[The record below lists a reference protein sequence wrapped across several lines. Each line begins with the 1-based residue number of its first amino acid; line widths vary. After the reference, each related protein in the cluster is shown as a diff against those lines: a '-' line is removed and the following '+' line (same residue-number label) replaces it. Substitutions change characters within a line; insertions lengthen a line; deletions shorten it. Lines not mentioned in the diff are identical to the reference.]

1 MHHFHDRTIT
11 NEIVTLDYAEFE
23 NCQLTGCQIQY
34 GGGEFAMTKSSVLG
48 CTFHFVGAAKRTIDL
63 LKHLGILQSDP
74 QNWRV
79 LPTGPKQD
87 R

>member
-1 MHHFHDRTIT
+1 MHHFRNRRIT

-23 NCQLTGCQIQY
+23 SSQLIECQIQY
-34 GGGEFAMTKSSVLG
+34 GGGEFAMTKSSVFG
-48 CTFHFVGAAKRTIDL
+48 CTFQFVGAAKRTIDL

-79 LPTGPKQD
+79 LPPADEQD
-87 R
+87 C